1 MGASMGWVMLR
12 KGLLVSWLTLVLWL
26 PLAAWAGG
34 TILVYGD
41 SLSAAYGLPQD
52 AGWAS
57 LLQARLKQKR
67 MDYTVSNA
75 SISGETTSGGAA
87 RIAQAL
93 MAYKPKVIIVEL
105 GANDGLR
112 GLPPDEMR
120 ANLAKIVSA
129 SQRAKARVLLVGMQM
144 PPNYG
149 ESYTQAFAQV
159 YPDLAR
165 KYKTALVPF
174 LLQGMAERRDL
185 FQGDDMHPTAAA
197 QPILLENIWKALAPL
212 LK

>member
-1 MGASMGWVMLR
+1 MLAWLA
-12 KGLLVSWLTLVLWL
+12 LLLCL
-26 PLAAWAGG
+26 PLAARAGG

-41 SLSAAYGLPQD
+41 SLSAAYGLAQD

-57 LLQARLKQKR
+57 LLQARLKQER
-67 MDYTVSNA
+67 MDYTVTNV

-87 RIAQAL
+87 RIAEAL
-93 MAYKPKVIIVEL
+93 KAHRPRVIIVEL

-112 GLPPDEMR
+112 GLPPGEMR
-120 ANLAKIVSA
+120 TNLAKIVMA
-129 SQRAKARVLLVGMQM
+129 SQRAKARVLLVGMRM

-149 ESYTQAFAQV
+149 EPYTREFAQV

-174 LLQGMAERRDL
+174 LLQGMEQHRKL
-185 FQGDDMHPTAAA
+185 FQADDMHPTAAA
-197 QPILLENIWKALAPL
+197 QPILMENVWKALAPL

>member
-1 MGASMGWVMLR
+1 MLR
-12 KGLLVSWLTLVLWL
+12 KRLSIGCLALLLWL
-26 PLAAWAGG
+26 PLAASAGG

-57 LLQARLKQKR
+57 LLQARLTRKCI
-67 MDYTVSNA
+67 DYTVSNV

-87 RIAQAL
+87 RIATVL
-93 MAYKPKVIIVEL
+93 KTYKPSVIIVEL

-112 GLPPDEMR
+112 GLPPGEMR
-120 ANLAKIVSA
+120 ANLVKIVSA

-149 ESYTQAFAQV
+149 ETYTRAFAQV

-174 LLQGMAERRDL
+174 LLQGVAERREL
-185 FQGDDMHPTAAA
+185 FQSDDMHPTAAA